1 MSDTDDN
8 NELFLRLLTRHD
20 PAIRAYV
27 RASIPDPADV
37 ADVMQEVSVIAW
49 KKFST
54 LEDPETGFGK
64 WASVIAR
71 YEILK
76 FRRGKARD
84 RLVLDSDIIEL
95 LAEEGVDEAPEREQW
110 IKTLKYCLEKLPQ
123 SRRELLMSA
132 YHPEASIKELAD
144 TMNKQPN
151 ALYQILSRL
160 RLSLAD
166 CIERETAQ
174 EPS

>member
-8 NELFLRLLTRHD
+8 NELFLRLLARHD

-27 RASIPDPADV
+27 RASIPDSADV

-49 KKFST
+49 KKFSA

-84 RLVLDSDIIEL
+84 RLVLDSDIIDK
-95 LAEEGVDEAPEREQW
+95 LAEEGVDEASEREHW
-110 IKTLKYCLEKLPQ
+110 IKTLKHCLEKLPQ
-123 SRRELLMSA
+123 SRRELLMNA
-132 YHPEASIKELAD
+132 YHPDTSIKELAD
-144 TMNKQPN
+144 TVNKKPN

-160 RLSLAD
+160 RFSLAD

-174 EPS
+174 ESS

>member
-20 PAIRAYV
+20 PGIRAYV

-54 LEDPETGFGK
+54 LEDPEAGFGK

-95 LAEEGVDEAPEREQW
+95 LAEEGLDEASEREHW
-110 IKTLKYCLEKLPQ
+110 VKTLKYCLEKLPQ
-123 SRRELLMSA
+123 SRRELLINA
-132 YHPEASIKELAD
+132 YDPDTSIKELAN
-144 TMNKQPN
+144 TVNKKPN

-174 EPS
+174 EPC

>member
-1 MSDTDDN
+1 
-8 NELFLRLLTRHD
+8 
-20 PAIRAYV
+20 
-27 RASIPDPADV
+27 
-37 ADVMQEVSVIAW
+37 
-49 KKFST
+49 
-54 LEDPETGFGK
+54 
-64 WASVIAR
+64 
-71 YEILK
+71 
-76 FRRGKARD
+76 
-84 RLVLDSDIIEL
+84 
-95 LAEEGVDEAPEREQW
+95 
-110 IKTLKYCLEKLPQ
+110 
-123 SRRELLMSA
+123 MSA